1 VAQQRGDVS
10 QPWQTQRSPRN
21 LCSTVTTNERPCERV
36 HGTICGMSNIAF
48 PGTAET
54 RAAYLSELTGTI
66 ESRAVHL
73 RELSHHMQALELTN
87 ASLADVQT
95 EAVELELA
103 VSVYRRFAG
112 EPGDVAT
119 SDATTAAGA
128 DGSAPKEGAHQSD
141 PAPTFSQFALTHL
154 STPEGEA
161 ADGDGDQPQETVSQ
175 EDNGTRPSWLAP
187 RTGRGA

>member
-1 VAQQRGDVS
+1 
-10 QPWQTQRSPRN
+10 
-21 LCSTVTTNERPCERV
+21 
-36 HGTICGMSNIAF
+36 MSNIAF

-54 RAAYLSELTGTI
+54 RAAYLSDLTGTI

-73 RELSHHMQALELTN
+73 RELSHHMQALELTT
-87 ASLADVQT
+87 ASLADVT
-95 EAVELELA
+95 SEAVQLEMA

-112 EPGDVAT
+112 ESGDLAT
-119 SDATTAAGA
+119 PSDATGTGA
-128 DGSAPKEGAHQSD
+128 DGSASKDGANPSD

-161 ADGDGDQPQETVSQ
+161 ADGDGDQPEQTVSQ

-187 RTGRGA
+187 RGSNGKGA

>member
-1 VAQQRGDVS
+1 
-10 QPWQTQRSPRN
+10 
-21 LCSTVTTNERPCERV
+21 
-36 HGTICGMSNIAF
+36 MSNTAL
-48 PGTAET
+48 PGTADT

-73 RELSHHMQALELTN
+73 RELSHHMLALELTT

-95 EAVELELA
+95 EAVQLEMA

-119 SDATTAAGA
+119 RSDSTKAAGA
-128 DGSAPKEGAHQSD
+128 DGSAPKDGAHESD

-161 ADGDGDQPQETVSQ
+161 ADGDQPEETASQ
-175 EDNGTRPSWLAP
+175 EENGTRPSWLAP

>member
-1 VAQQRGDVS
+1 
-10 QPWQTQRSPRN
+10 
-21 LCSTVTTNERPCERV
+21 
-36 HGTICGMSNIAF
+36 MSNIAF

-54 RAAYLSELTGTI
+54 RAAYLSDLTDTI

-73 RELSHHMQALELTN
+73 RELSHHMQALELTT
-87 ASLADVQT
+87 ASLADVNN
-95 EAVELELA
+95 EAVQLEMA

-112 EPGDVAT
+112 ESGDIAT
-119 SDATTAAGA
+119 PSGTTAAGA
-128 DGSAPKEGAHQSD
+128 DGSTSKDGAHTSD

-161 ADGDGDQPQETVSQ
+161 ADGDGDQPEETASQ

>member
-1 VAQQRGDVS
+1 
-10 QPWQTQRSPRN
+10 
-21 LCSTVTTNERPCERV
+21 
-36 HGTICGMSNIAF
+36 MSNITF

-73 RELSHHMQALELTN
+73 RAVSHHMQALELTT
-87 ASLADVQT
+87 ASLADVT
-95 EAVELELA
+95 SEAVELELA
-103 VSVYRRFAG
+103 ISVYRRFAG
-112 EPGDVAT
+112 ESGDVPTPSGA
-119 SDATTAAGA
+119 TAAGTQ
-128 DGSAPKEGAHQSD
+128 GSAPKGGAHQSD

-161 ADGDGDQPQETVSQ
+161 ADGDGDQPEETASQ

-187 RTGRGA
+187 RSDNGKGV